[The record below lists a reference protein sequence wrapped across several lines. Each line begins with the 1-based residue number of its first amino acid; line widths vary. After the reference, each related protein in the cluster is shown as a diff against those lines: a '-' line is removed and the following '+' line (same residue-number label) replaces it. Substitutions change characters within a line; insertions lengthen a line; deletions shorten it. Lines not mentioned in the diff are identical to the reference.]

1 MARSVT
7 RVGRRAAV
15 QLSRRA
21 VIALPASVIISGAA
35 RWAASQTVPSGA
47 TLPRLSYSGIEL
59 APVIVDRAFVNIS
72 VTVDLAGD
80 RPMATYMAA
89 RPRGMPAFQRTPGGG
104 WVAWDQRPAS
114 LIDNRFPS
122 SAGHLFFVV
131 TGANF
136 RAQSFPI
143 ALEVAYRTPAGVKF
157 GVLAM
162 MAQK

>member
-1 MARSVT
+1 MMARTGS
-7 RVGRRAAV
+7 GLRAAT

-21 VIALPASVIISGAA
+21 VIALSVTAVVSSVA
-35 RWAASQTVPSGA
+35 RWAAAQTVPGGA
-47 TLPRLSYSGIEL
+47 TLPRLSYSGTDL
-59 APVIVDRAFVNIS
+59 ATVSVDRAFVNFS

-89 RPRGMPAFQRTPGGG
+89 RPRGMPALQRTPGGA
-104 WVAWDQRPAS
+104 WIRWDQRPES
-114 LIDNRFPS
+114 LIDNRFAS
-122 SAGHLFFVV
+122 SAGHIFFVV

-143 ALEVAYRTPAGVKF
+143 SLQVAYRTPAGVKF
-157 GVLAM
+157 GILTM